1 MHAPKTVFVIGGLNE
16 DIKARPFS
24 TCIPRTSNPGR
35 VYRAPGG
42 VARNIAHSLALLG
55 SPVTLCSA
63 AGRDS
68 GGDSVLSATAAAGV
82 DTTAV
87 FRFTDIPTGTYV
99 AIQDET
105 GNLAAAVS
113 SMEIMDALTPAQLS
127 SIEGPIASAAALILD
142 TNLRTDSLSH
152 IVRIAHRHG
161 VPCIAEPVSVE
172 KSTRLSEILPYCS
185 WICPNSDELCKLF
198 SLDSSV
204 LQGVIRNLVNRSPQK
219 STPLPSATTSASSL
233 AAPSAAPAALDFGP
247 FTAALTP
254 STGNSAP
261 HILVTLG
268 EKGVLLLSRD
278 PKCNGR
284 TALSPPHKSETNQ
297 WWAWWHPPVDAEVV
311 DSNGA
316 GDAFIAGFTA
326 AFTSPRLVPKEKT
339 YRGNPAESR
348 ATTVAEAVQ
357 LGQAAAALTLE
368 SPHTVTPYLSSS
380 TVAGILK

>member
-1 MHAPKTVFVIGGLNE
+1 MHALKSVFVVGGLNE

-24 TCIPRTSNPGR
+24 TCTPRTSNPGR

-82 DTTAV
+82 NTTAV
-87 FRFTDIPTGTYV
+87 FRLTDIPTGTYV

-127 SIEGPIASAAALILD
+127 SIEAPIASAAALVID
-142 TNLRTDSLSH
+142 TNLRTDSLNH

-204 LQGVIRNLVNRSPQK
+204 IQGVIRNIVKHP
-219 STPLPSATTSASSL
+219 PLKPTIL
-233 AAPSAAPAALDFGP
+233 PSAAPYPPVALDFGS

-268 EKGVLLLSRD
+268 EEGVLLLSRD

-284 TALSPPHKSETNQ
+284 TTLSPPNKYETHQ
-297 WWAWWHPPVDAEVV
+297 WWAWWYPPVDAEVV

-326 AFTSPRLVPKEKT
+326 AFTSPRLLPKEKT
-339 YRGNPAESR
+339 FRDNTEENRG
-348 ATTVAEAVQ
+348 TTVAEAVQ

-368 SPHTVTPYLSSS
+368 SPHTVTPNLSE
-380 TVAGILK
+380 L